1 MLTFPCT
8 AAAGSSLMTLVYR
21 SRSLLSPGAA
31 THFTP
36 DADSASSQ
44 SACGK
49 SIGNSNSS
57 MFALIYCCLLA
68 VGVGIGTGVLAQ
80 DGSEIP
86 DFDWV
91 NMLLLAATATA
102 AGGGGGV

>member
-1 MLTFPCT
+1 
-8 AAAGSSLMTLVYR
+8 
-21 SRSLLSPGAA
+21 
-31 THFTP
+31 
-36 DADSASSQ
+36 
-44 SACGK
+44 
-49 SIGNSNSS
+49 

-91 NMLLLAATATA
+91 NMLPATA
-102 AGGGGGV
+102 ATTAAAGGV

>member
-1 MLTFPCT
+1 
-8 AAAGSSLMTLVYR
+8 
-21 SRSLLSPGAA
+21 
-31 THFTP
+31 
-36 DADSASSQ
+36 
-44 SACGK
+44 
-49 SIGNSNSS
+49 